1 VSSGKF
7 VPYTIALMETKNRIA
22 GFDLARAY
30 AIFGMF
36 IVNFN
41 IVFGDYHGEGT
52 INTFLNLFN
61 GNSSTL
67 FVMLAG
73 MGVALLS
80 NRPLYTELEKRN
92 LQSVILKRS
101 WFLFFIG
108 LLLYLWW
115 SADIL
120 HFYGGYMHVAAMLL
134 FVPKRWY
141 VVGIVVSI
149 VIWHIL
155 LFIIPFEAGWN
166 FETLQYTDFWTVKG
180 FLRNTFYN
188 GWNPIFPWIG
198 FFLFGMWL
206 GRLKWYDKV
215 IKIKIFII
223 AIAVYLI
230 TEAVRYLAVQPGVS
244 ADITQYLK
252 ADYLPHTLP
261 FMLSTGSFGCVL
273 LVIWFWI
280 GERWGETKIARWL
293 TATGQMT
300 LTHYI
305 LSLTLGM
312 ILLSWLTG
320 LSYVNYV
327 IERTPASPLSI
338 LIFSI
343 IYFIA
348 SVAFSAWW
356 KLRLKNGPFEILMR
370 RFSG

>member
-1 VSSGKF
+1 
-7 VPYTIALMETKNRIA
+7 METKKRIS

-41 IVFGDYHGEGT
+41 IVFGEYHGEGA

-80 NRPLYTELEKRN
+80 NRDAYTELEKKSLR
-92 LQSVILKRS
+92 SIILKRS
-101 WFLFFIG
+101 WVMFFLR

-115 SADIL
+115 PADIL
-120 HFYGGYMHVAAMLL
+120 HFYGGYMHVAALLL
-134 FVPKRWY
+134 FVPRCWY
-141 VVGIVVSI
+141 VIGTAGAILF
-149 VIWHIL
+149 WHAL

-166 FETLQYTDFWTVKG
+166 FDTLQYLDFWTVTG

-206 GRLKWYDKV
+206 GRLDWHDKA
-215 IKIKIFII
+215 IKIKVIVI
-223 AIAVYLI
+223 AEVVYLA
-230 TEAVRYLAVQPGVS
+230 TEAVRYLATQPSVP
-244 ADITQYLK
+244 AELAQYLV
-252 ADYLPHTLP
+252 ADYLPPTLP

-273 LVIWFWI
+273 LVIWFWV
-280 GERWGETKIARWL
+280 GERWGDTKIAHWL
-293 TATGQMT
+293 MATGQMT

-312 ILLSWLTG
+312 LLLSWLTG

-327 IERTPASPLSI
+327 VERTPASPFFI

-343 IYFIA
+343 AYFAA

-356 KLRLKNGPFEILMR
+356 KTRFKNGPFEILMR